1 MSLKT
6 ALLKQLPIDE
16 YRPLP
21 FWSWNGDLQEREL
34 VDQVIWIKENGFGGY
49 FMHARGGL
57 QTDYLS
63 KKWFDC
69 IDACVKAGRELGM
82 QSWAYDENGWPSGFV
97 GGKLLEK
104 EENRDC
110 YLTYEIGEYDSSA
123 YVSYK
128 LLDDGIQ
135 RIKEYVEDK
144 CINVYLHY
152 SLSTVDILNP
162 DVVEQFIEET
172 HQKYKEALG
181 EDFAALCGFFTDEP
195 QYFRSKH
202 PFTKMLLGYFADKYQ
217 IDLLDCLGLMFVE
230 KGNYRDIRYKYWKS
244 MQELMLCN
252 FARKIFDWCSHNN
265 LQLTGHYIEET
276 LLELQM
282 TCCAGIMPFYE
293 YMDIPGI
300 DKLKRSV
307 DGPIAS
313 KQVSSVAMQLGKK
326 KVLTETFAMCG
337 WDVTPSELKT
347 IAEAQYVNGV
357 NIMCHHLLP
366 YAEHGQR
373 KRDYPA
379 HFSWFNPWVKADIKT
394 FNDYFATLGAL
405 LGESKEIVNVGV
417 FCPLRSAYFD
427 YKRGKPFKHLYQSL
441 DKYYVELTNM
451 LSALN
456 VGYHIID
463 ETILARHGRVEK
475 GRLIIG
481 ECEYDYVVFPKI
493 ETMDQSSE
501 IILNEFYSSGG
512 KMLFTEGLPSY
523 IEGIPHRYGFNS
535 NTSIEEIVNS
545 QPYRVLGENEKVH
558 STLRELNGLRF
569 LYVVNTDFDNAVQ
582 IKYAGEFESFIEFD
596 LEDHS
601 EKAAS
606 TKLMLEAKQSKVL
619 ILSDQCYK
627 EERTDK
633 KEIILDGPFE
643 IIDKSKNYLTLDMA
657 SYSKDG
663 ISYTNEYHVLGILDE
678 LLNERYE
685 GVLYLKYQFNL
696 NSPQKIEFYTE
707 DMNIEE
713 LFVNGQKREL
723 DMISEVEKNI
733 FGLDITKN
741 LLIGKNE
748 VVIKIH
754 YYQKPGVYYA
764 LFTDGVTESLKN
776 CLSYDT
782 NIEACYLKGDFGV
795 YSSSG
800 FEKGKEKNTYLA
812 ENDFYVDDAKNII
825 DDLIVDGYPF
835 FSGNVT
841 LKKKVVLDD
850 VNCYLNLQGRFH
862 LAYLKINGVDVRK
875 SYFGNIVDVS
885 EYLRIGE
892 NEIIITLYS
901 SNRNLLGPHHVINE
915 EEPFA
920 VRPATFVA
928 FGTWNKGKSS
938 VYRDNYSFVRFGLF
952 ND

>member
-6 ALLKQLPIDE
+6 ALLEKLPIDE
-16 YRPLP
+16 YRSLP
-21 FWSWNGDLQEREL
+21 FWSWNGDLQEDEL
-34 VDQVIWIKENGFGGY
+34 VEQVKWMKENGFGGY

-57 QTDYLS
+57 QTEYLS
-63 KKWFDC
+63 DKWFSC
-69 IDACVKAGRELGM
+69 IDACIKAGKELGM

-110 YLTYEIGEYDSSA
+110 YLTYAIGEFDSSA
-123 YVSYK
+123 YVNYRI
-128 LLDDGIQ
+128 LENGIQ
-135 RIKEYVEDK
+135 RINAPVEHE
-144 CINVYLHY
+144 CLNVYLHY

-162 DVVEQFIEET
+162 DVVEQFIKET
-172 HQKYKEALG
+172 HQKYKDTLG
-181 EDFAALCGFFTDEP
+181 EDFNDLKGFFTDEP

-202 PFTKMLLGYFADKYQ
+202 PFTMMLLDYFADTYQ
-217 IDLLDCLGLMFVE
+217 MDLLDYLGLMFIE

-244 MQELMLCN
+244 MQELMLSN
-252 FARKIFDWCSHNN
+252 FAHKIFDWCGEHNI
-265 LQLTGHYIEET
+265 QLTGHYIEET

-300 DKLKRSV
+300 DKLKRTV

-326 KVLTETFAMCG
+326 KILTETFAMCG
-337 WDVTPSELKT
+337 WDVTPSELRA

-357 NIMCHHLLP
+357 NIMCQHLLP

-379 HFSWFNPWVKADIKT
+379 HFSWFNPWVKKDIKT

-405 LGESKEIVNVGV
+405 LGESKEIANVGV

-427 YKRGKPFKHLYQSL
+427 YKRDKPFKHLYQSL
-441 DKYYVELTNM
+441 DKYYVELTDT
-451 LSALN
+451 LSSLN
-456 VGYHIID
+456 IGYHIID
-463 ETILARHGRVEK
+463 ETILAKHGRVENGK
-475 GRLIIG
+475 LIVG
-481 ECEYDYVVFPKI
+481 QCQYEYIVFPKI
-493 ETMDQSSE
+493 ETMDLSSE
-501 IILNEFYSSGG
+501 RMLGEFYSNGG
-512 KMLFTEGLPSY
+512 KMLFTQGLPTY
-523 IEGIPHRYGFNS
+523 LEGMPHKYEFDS
-535 NTSIEEIVNS
+535 NTSMDEIVNS
-545 QPYRVLGENEKVH
+545 QPYRVLGDNKKIH
-558 STLRELNGLRF
+558 STLREINGLRL
-569 LYVVNTDFDNAVQ
+569 LYVVNTDFDNAAQ
-582 IKYAGEFESFIEFD
+582 IEYRGDFKSFIEFN
-596 LEDHS
+596 LEDYS
-601 EKAAS
+601 EKVIS
-606 TKLMLEAKQSKVL
+606 TKLSLEPKESKVL
-619 ILSDQCYK
+619 IWNDQHHI
-627 EERTDK
+627 EGHTDK
-633 KEIILDGPFE
+633 KELIINGPFE

-663 ISYTNEYHVLGILDE
+663 VNYTDEYHVLGILDE

-685 GVLYLKYQFNL
+685 GELYLKYQFNL
-696 NSPQKIEFYTE
+696 NTPQEIEFYTE
-707 DMNIEE
+707 DMNIKE
-713 LFVNGQKREL
+713 LFVNGHKREL
-723 DMISEVEKNI
+723 DRVSDVEKNI
-733 FGLDITKN
+733 FGLNISKN

-748 VVIKIH
+748 IIIKIY
-754 YYQKPGVYYA
+754 YYQKPEVYYA

-782 NIEACYLKGDFGV
+782 NIEACYLKGHFGV
-795 YSSSG
+795 YSSGG
-800 FEKGKEKNTYLA
+800 FIRGKEKNTYLA
-812 ENDFYVDDAKNII
+812 ENDFYIDNAKSTI
-825 DDLIVDGYPF
+825 DDLILDGYPF
-835 FSGNVT
+835 FSGSVT
-841 LKKKVVLDD
+841 LKKTITVDD
-850 VNCYLNLQGRFH
+850 INYYLNLKGRFH
-862 LAYLKINGVDVRK
+862 LAYLKINGNEVRK
-875 SYFGNIVDVS
+875 SYFGNIVDIS
-885 EYLRIGE
+885 EYLRVGE

-952 ND
+952 NE